1 MLKGFSQFAKWCEK
15 VLVAK
20 ALCQPIGIP
29 IIVFLNG
36 EWLIKR
42 LAVWNMINS
51 LELLKQAI
59 TFSSCF
65 IFKGIYWTIRSWKK
79 EEHSN
84 VITDRRNLLIWIISK
99 SLSKPVIRLP

>member
-20 ALCQPIGIP
+20 ALCKPICIP

-36 EWLIKR
+36 KWLIKR

-51 LELLKQAI
+51 LEQ
-59 TFSSCF
+59 
-65 IFKGIYWTIRSWKK
+65 
-79 EEHSN
+79 
-84 VITDRRNLLIWIISK
+84 
-99 SLSKPVIRLP
+99 LSKL

>member
-20 ALCQPIGIP
+20 ALCKPMCIP

-51 LELLKQAI
+51 LEQLEQAI
-59 TFSSCF
+59 KFSSCF
-65 IFKGIYWTIRSWKK
+65 ILKGIYWTIRRWKK
-79 EEHSN
+79 EKHSN
-84 VITDRRNLLIWIISK
+84 VTTDRRNLLIWIISK